1 MVTKRALRAKP
12 IVMLVVLFVLG
23 IATGV
28 FGTIAFVHQR
38 EARSLKAGP
47 RGFEERRMRGL
58 TRRLDLDDTQRE
70 QVRALLEKNRED
82 GRALSKKMMDE
93 CGGPIRQRHAAFQT
107 ELRKLLRP
115 EQVVRFEE
123 LEAERRGSGP
133 LGELAPPPPFP

>member
-1 MVTKRALRAKP
+1 MVTKRSLGAKP
-12 IVMLVVLFVLG
+12 VVLLVALFLLG

-28 FGTIAFVHQR
+28 FGTVAFVHDR

-58 TRRLDLDDTQRE
+58 ARRLDLDKPQRE

-82 GRALSKKMMDE
+82 GRVLSKKMMEE
-93 CGGPIRQRHAAFQT
+93 CGGPLRERHTAFQT
-107 ELRKLLRP
+107 ELKKLLRP
-115 EQVVRFEE
+115 EQVNRYEE
-123 LEAERRGSGP
+123 LEKERRGFGP